1 MKRLHVSF
9 NVTDLERSIA
19 FYTNLFGAEPGV
31 VREGYAKWLLEDPRM
46 NFVIEANGEK
56 PGFTHAGIQTES
68 SDELGEVFDRMKQ
81 AEAPYLPEGVTTCCY
96 AKSEK
101 SWTMDPDGVA
111 WEAFHTRH
119 QTEEYG
125 RSPDLLQEQAE

>member
-19 FYTNLFGAEPGV
+19 FYENLFGAPPSL
-31 VREGYAKWLLEDPRM
+31 VREGYAKWLLDDPRM
-46 NFVIEANGEK
+46 NFVIEANADK

-68 SDELGEVFDRMKQ
+68 ADELGEVFDRMKQ

-119 QTEEYG
+119 QTEAYG
-125 RSPDLLQEQAE
+125 HSPDILAEQAE